1 MNSGKA
7 ACTLITNNYIADAIV
22 CHEYLKKN
30 NPKLKHYI
38 FTIGKCNADN
48 INLLNNYENLIHLSV
63 EKFIKKEVLEKL
75 VCSYSPFEISNALR
89 ASCHRFIFDNT
100 SLEQWIMLDADIAVV
115 GSLDEIFKY
124 YENFEILITSHGS
137 IPHSKKDEIISN
149 EFAFLKH
156 GIFNTGLVGFKRG
169 EISSKAILWLE
180 KRLLSFSEFSRNR
193 INNCIKNEYDFLFVD
208 QLWFNLIPIYF
219 RKSTISFENRFN
231 LGHWNLWEG
240 NLSCDE
246 DNTYF
251 YNKKKVIAFHF
262 SGINSV
268 NPEYVSIH
276 SNFYKKEPNLI
287 WGKAA
292 SEYLE
297 FLSDIK
303 QTISKEDYYY
313 KKNVPKFSKRLLI
326 LKFFNK
332 VLSYLF
338 NKK

>member
-38 FTIGKCNADN
+38 FTIGKLNPDN
-48 INLLNNYENLIHLSV
+48 INLLNKYENLIHLSV

-124 YENFEILITSHGS
+124 YENFEILVTSHGS

-193 INNCIKNEYDFLFVD
+193 INM
-208 QLWFNLIPIYF
+208 
-219 RKSTISFENRFN
+219 
-231 LGHWNLWEG
+231 
-240 NLSCDE
+240 
-246 DNTYF
+246 
-251 YNKKKVIAFHF
+251 
-262 SGINSV
+262 
-268 NPEYVSIH
+268 
-276 SNFYKKEPNLI
+276 YKK
-287 WGKAA
+287 
-292 SEYLE
+292 
-297 FLSDIK
+297 
-303 QTISKEDYYY
+303 
-313 KKNVPKFSKRLLI
+313 
-326 LKFFNK
+326 
-332 VLSYLF
+332 
-338 NKK
+338 